1 MFVKPNRIQKP
12 RKRSY
17 ATSAEKFYF
26 KNKLKYRK
34 IFGSMEIR
42 MLNDDDHNINNNY
55 ASLTAASF
63 MFVMPNRM
71 QKPWKRCCATTAKTD

>member
-1 MFVKPNRIQKP
+1 MFVKPNGIQKSG
-12 RKRSY
+12 KRSY

-42 MLNDDDHNINNNY
+42 TLNDDDHNINNNY
-55 ASLTAASF
+55 TSLTAAYF
-63 MFVMPNRM
+63 MFGMPNRM
-71 QKPWKRCCATTAKTD
+71 QKPRKRCCATTPKTE